1 MSFLLAASLL
11 AQAAGSAPPPTDL
24 VDIVDEAAQE
34 RGDLTPVLVLGT
46 SHLSSLPKDFPTERF
61 DPLLDELEEWAPEAI
76 AIEGIEGVQCDNLRM
91 FDPGNANSYCPDPEP
106 ARAAL
111 GVSMRDAQFGVMDLL
126 AKPADQRTIA
136 ERRRL
141 VGLFLAIGEP
151 ESALVQWLRL
161 PEGERTAGDDLPAEL
176 VAFLE
181 KYDTRL
187 NENVVIAVRLAV
199 RLGLDRVDRV
209 DDQMSGSDPKD
220 PEAYGSEIS
229 AIWDNAPT
237 KQRLAEYEEWDAA
250 MEDGSMPILE
260 WYRRYN
266 APSSLALAMAGDFGA
281 AAGARTPS
289 DAGQTYLA
297 YWETRNL
304 RMVANIR
311 QVIGTDTRTLA
322 IVGVSHKPYY
332 DRYLGMMS
340 NIELADTEGVLG
352 GD

>member
-1 MSFLLAASLL
+1 MSFLFAVSLL
-11 AQAAGSAPPPTDL
+11 AQAAAPLPADL

-46 SHLSSLPKDFPTERF
+46 SHLSSLPEDFPLERF
-61 DPLLDELEEWAPEAI
+61 DPLLDKLEEWAPEAI
-76 AIEGIEGVQCDNLRM
+76 AVEGIDGVQCDNLRL
-91 FDPGNANSYCPDPEP
+91 FDPGNADTYCPDPGP

-111 GVSMRDAQFGVMDLL
+111 GVSGRDAQFGVMELL
-126 AKPADQRTIA
+126 AKPGDQRNNA

-141 VGLFLAIGEP
+141 IGLFLAIGEP

-161 PEGERTAGDDLPAEL
+161 PEAERAAGDDLPAEL
-176 VAFLE
+176 VAYLE
-181 KYDTRL
+181 KFDTRH
-187 NENVVIAVRLAV
+187 NENVVIAARLAV

-220 PEAYGSEIS
+220 PEAYGPEIS

-237 KQRLAEYEEWDAA
+237 RKRITEYEEWDAA

-266 APSSLALAMAGDFGA
+266 SPASLALAMEGDFGA

-340 NIELADTEGVLG
+340 NIELVDTLEVLAE
-352 GD
+352 D

>member
-24 VDIVDEAAQE
+24 VGIVDAMAQE

-61 DPLLDELEEWAPEAI
+61 DPLLDELEEWAPETI

-161 PEGERTAGDDLPAEL
+161 PEAERAAGDDLPAEL
-176 VAFLE
+176 VAYLE
-181 KYDTRL
+181 KYDQRQ
-187 NENVVIAVRLAV
+187 NENVIIAVRLAV
-199 RLGLDRVDRV
+199 RLGHDRVYRV

-220 PEAYGSEIS
+220 PEAYGPEIS

-250 MEDGSMPILE
+250 MEDGTMPVLE

-281 AAGARTPS
+281 AAGANTPS

-340 NIELADTEGVLG
+340 NLELADTEAVLS

>member
-1 MSFLLAASLL
+1 MSFLLAVSFL
-11 AQAAGSAPPPTDL
+11 AQAAAPLPADV

-46 SHLSSLPKDFPTERF
+46 SHLSSLPKNFPLERF

-76 AIEGIEGVQCDNLRM
+76 AVEGIDGVQCDNLRL
-91 FDPGNANSYCPDPEP
+91 FDPGNADTYCPDPGP

-111 GVSMRDAQFGVMDLL
+111 GVNARDAQFGVMELL
-126 AKPADQRTIA
+126 AKPGDQRTIA

-151 ESALVQWLRL
+151 ESALVQWLCL
-161 PEGERTAGDDLPAEL
+161 PEAERAAGDDLPAEL
-176 VAFLE
+176 VAYLE
-181 KYDTRL
+181 KFDTRH
-187 NENVVIAVRLAV
+187 NENVVIAARLAV

-220 PEAYGSEIS
+220 AEAYGPEIS

-237 KQRLAEYEEWDAA
+237 KQRLAEYQEWDAA

-266 APSSLALAMAGDFGA
+266 SPASLALAMAGDFGA
-281 AAGARTPS
+281 AAGANTPS

-340 NIELADTEGVLG
+340 NIELADTQAVLG

>member
-1 MSFLLAASLL
+1 MSFLFAVSLL
-11 AQAAGSAPPPTDL
+11 AQAAAPLPADL

-46 SHLSSLPKDFPTERF
+46 SHLSSLPEDFPLERF
-61 DPLLDELEEWAPEAI
+61 DPLLDKLEEWAPEAI
-76 AIEGIEGVQCDNLRM
+76 AVEGIDGVQCDNLRL
-91 FDPGNANSYCPDPEP
+91 FDPGNADTYCPDPGP

-111 GVSMRDAQFGVMDLL
+111 GVSGRDAQFRVMELL
-126 AKPADQRTIA
+126 AKPGDQRNNA

-141 VGLFLAIGEP
+141 IGLFLAIGEP
-151 ESALVQWLRL
+151 ESALVQRLCL
-161 PEGERTAGDDLPAEL
+161 PEAKRAAGDDLPAEL
-176 VAFLE
+176 VAYLE
-181 KYDTRL
+181 KYNTRN
-187 NENVVIAVRLAV
+187 NENVVIAARLAV

-220 PEAYGSEIS
+220 AEAYGPEIS

-237 KQRLAEYEEWDAA
+237 KKRIAEYEEWDTA

-266 APSSLALAMAGDFGA
+266 SPASLALAMAGDFGA

-340 NIELADTEGVLG
+340 NIELVDTLEVLAE
-352 GD
+352 D

>member
-1 MSFLLAASLL
+1 MSFLFAVSLL
-11 AQAAGSAPPPTDL
+11 AQAAAPLPADL

-34 RGDLTPVLVLGT
+34 RGGLTPGLVLGT
-46 SHLSSLPKDFPTERF
+46 SHLSSLPKDFPLERF
-61 DPLLDELEEWAPEAI
+61 DPLLDELEKWAPEAI
-76 AIEGIEGVQCDNLRM
+76 AIEGIEGVQCDNLRL
-91 FDPGNANSYCPDPEP
+91 FDPGNADTYCPDPGP

-111 GVSMRDAQFGVMDLL
+111 GVSGRDAQFGVMELL
-126 AKPADQRTIA
+126 AKPGDQRNNA

-141 VGLFLAIGEP
+141 IGLFLAIGEP

-161 PEGERTAGDDLPAEL
+161 PEAERAAGDDLPAEL
-176 VAFLE
+176 VAYLE
-181 KYDTRL
+181 KFDTRH
-187 NENVVIAVRLAV
+187 NENVVIAARLAV

-220 PEAYGSEIS
+220 AEAYGPEIS

-237 KQRLAEYEEWDAA
+237 KKRIAEYEEWDTA

-266 APSSLALAMAGDFGA
+266 SPASLALAMAGDFGA

-340 NIELADTEGVLG
+340 NIELVDTLEVLAE
-352 GD
+352 D

>member
-1 MSFLLAASLL
+1 MSLLLAAALF
-11 AQAAGSAPPPTDL
+11 AQATTTAAPSADL
-24 VDIVDEAAQE
+24 VDIVDTMAQE

-46 SHLSSLPKDFPTERF
+46 SHLSSLPDDFPNQRF

-76 AIEGIEGVQCDNLRM
+76 AIEGIEGVQCDNMRLYGGSIADR
-91 FDPGNANSYCPDPEP
+91 FCPDPAP

-111 GVSMRDAQFGVMDLL
+111 SVTERDAQFEVMDLL
-126 AKPADQRTIA
+126 AKPSGDRTIA
-136 ERRRL
+136 ARRRL

-161 PEGERTAGDDLPAEL
+161 PDADRVAGDDLPAEL
-176 VAFLE
+176 VAYLE
-181 KYDTRL
+181 KYDQRQ
-187 NENVVIAVRLAV
+187 NENVIIAVRLAV
-199 RLGLDRVDRV
+199 RLGHDRVYRV

-220 PEAYGSEIS
+220 PDAYGPEIN

-237 KQRLAEYEEWDAA
+237 ERRLAEYEAWDAA
-250 MEDGSMPILE
+250 LIDGSMPILE

-266 APSSLALAMAGDFGA
+266 SPASLALAMQGDFGA

-311 QVIGTDTRTLA
+311 QVIGADTRTLA

-340 NIELADTEGVLG
+340 NIELADTQAVLA
-352 GD
+352 DD

>member
-11 AQAAGSAPPPTDL
+11 AQAAGSAPPPADL
-24 VDIVDEAAQE
+24 VDIVDAMAAE
-34 RGDLTPVLVLGT
+34 RGDLTAVLVLGT

-76 AIEGIEGVQCDNLRM
+76 AIEGIEGIQCDNLRM
-91 FDPGNANSYCPDPEP
+91 FDAGNANSYCPDPEP

-161 PEGERTAGDDLPAEL
+161 PEGERAAGDDLPAEL

-220 PEAYGSEIS
+220 PEAYGPEIS
-229 AIWDNAPT
+229 AIWNNAPT
-237 KQRLAEYEEWDAA
+237 KQRIAEYEEWDAA

-281 AAGARTPS
+281 AAGARTSS

-340 NIELADTEGVLG
+340 NIELADTEAVLG

>member
-1 MSFLLAASLL
+1 MCFSNFRS
-11 AQAAGSAPPPTDL
+11 
-24 VDIVDEAAQE
+24 
-34 RGDLTPVLVLGT
+34 
-46 SHLSSLPKDFPTERF
+46 
-61 DPLLDELEEWAPEAI
+61 
-76 AIEGIEGVQCDNLRM
+76 
-91 FDPGNANSYCPDPEP
+91 
-106 ARAAL
+106 
-111 GVSMRDAQFGVMDLL
+111 
-126 AKPADQRTIA
+126 
-136 ERRRL
+136 
-141 VGLFLAIGEP
+141 
-151 ESALVQWLRL
+151 
-161 PEGERTAGDDLPAEL
+161 
-176 VAFLE
+176 
-181 KYDTRL
+181 TR
-187 NENVVIAVRLAV
+187 
-199 RLGLDRVDRV
+199 
-209 DDQMSGSDPKD
+209 SDWP
-220 PEAYGSEIS
+220 EIS

-237 KQRLAEYEEWDAA
+237 KQRIAEYEEWDAA

-281 AAGARTPS
+281 AAGARTSS

-340 NIELADTEGVLG
+340 NIELADTEAVLG

>member
-1 MSFLLAASLL
+1 MSFLFAVSLL
-11 AQAAGSAPPPTDL
+11 AQAAAPLPADL
-24 VDIVDEAAQE
+24 VDIVDEAAPE

-46 SHLSSLPKDFPTERF
+46 SHLSSLPKDFPLERF
-61 DPLLDELEEWAPEAI
+61 DPLLDELEKWAPEAI
-76 AIEGIEGVQCDNLRM
+76 AIEGIEGVQCDNLRL
-91 FDPGNANSYCPDPEP
+91 FDPGNADTYCPDPGP

-111 GVSMRDAQFGVMDLL
+111 GVSGRDAQFGVMELL
-126 AKPADQRTIA
+126 AKPGDQRNNA

-141 VGLFLAIGEP
+141 IGLFLAIGEP

-161 PEGERTAGDDLPAEL
+161 PEAERAAGDDLPAEL
-176 VAFLE
+176 VAYLE
-181 KYDTRL
+181 KFDTRH
-187 NENVVIAVRLAV
+187 NENVVIAARLAV

-220 PEAYGSEIS
+220 AEAYGPEIS

-237 KQRLAEYEEWDAA
+237 KKRIAEYEEWDTA

-266 APSSLALAMAGDFGA
+266 SPASLALAMAGDFGA

-340 NIELADTEGVLG
+340 NIELVDTLEVLAE
-352 GD
+352 D

>member
-1 MSFLLAASLL
+1 MSFLFAVSFL
-11 AQAAGSAPPPTDL
+11 AQAAAPLPADL

-46 SHLSSLPKDFPTERF
+46 SHLSSLPKNFPLERF

-76 AIEGIEGVQCDNLRM
+76 AVEGIDGVQCDNLRL
-91 FDPGNANSYCPDPEP
+91 FDPGNADTYCPDPGP

-111 GVSMRDAQFGVMDLL
+111 GVSARDAQFGVMELL
-126 AKPADQRTIA
+126 AKPGDQRTIA

-161 PEGERTAGDDLPAEL
+161 PEAERAAGDDLPAEL
-176 VAFLE
+176 VAYLE
-181 KYDTRL
+181 KFDTRH
-187 NENVVIAVRLAV
+187 NENVVIAARLAV
-199 RLGLDRVDRV
+199 RLSLDRVDRV

-220 PEAYGSEIS
+220 AEAYGPEIS

-266 APSSLALAMAGDFGA
+266 SPASLALAMAGDFGA
-281 AAGARTPS
+281 AAGANTPS

-340 NIELADTEGVLG
+340 NIELADTQAVLG

>member
-1 MSFLLAASLL
+1 MIS
-11 AQAAGSAPPPTDL
+11 GKT
-24 VDIVDEAAQE
+24 V
-34 RGDLTPVLVLGT
+34 
-46 SHLSSLPKDFPTERF
+46 
-61 DPLLDELEEWAPEAI
+61 DPLLDELEKWAPEAI
-76 AIEGIEGVQCDNLRM
+76 AIEGIEGVQCDNLRL
-91 FDPGNANSYCPDPEP
+91 FDPGNADTYCPDPGP

-111 GVSMRDAQFGVMDLL
+111 GVSGRDAQFGVMELL
-126 AKPADQRTIA
+126 AKPGDQRNNA

-141 VGLFLAIGEP
+141 IGLFLAIGEP

-161 PEGERTAGDDLPAEL
+161 PEAERAAGDDLPAEL
-176 VAFLE
+176 VAYLE
-181 KYDTRL
+181 KFDTRH
-187 NENVVIAVRLAV
+187 NENVVIAARLAV

-220 PEAYGSEIS
+220 AEAYGPEIS

-237 KQRLAEYEEWDAA
+237 KKRIAEYEEWDTA

-266 APSSLALAMAGDFGA
+266 SPASLALAMAGDFGA

-340 NIELADTEGVLG
+340 NIELVDTLEVLAE
-352 GD
+352 D

>member
-1 MSFLLAASLL
+1 MSFLLAVSLV
-11 AQAAGSAPPPTDL
+11 AQTATPLPADL

-34 RGDLTPVLVLGT
+34 LGDLTPVLVLGT
-46 SHLSSLPKDFPTERF
+46 SHLSSLPKDFPLERF
-61 DPLLDELEEWAPEAI
+61 DPLLDQLEGWAPEAI
-76 AIEGIEGVQCDNLRM
+76 AVEGIDGVQCDNLRL
-91 FDPGNANSYCPDPEP
+91 FDPGNADTYCPDPGP

-111 GVSMRDAQFGVMDLL
+111 GVSARDAQFGVMELL
-126 AKPADQRTIA
+126 AKPGDQRTIA

-161 PEGERTAGDDLPAEL
+161 PEAERAAGADLPTEL

-181 KYDTRL
+181 KFGTRH
-187 NENVVIAVRLAV
+187 NENVVIAARLAV

-220 PEAYGSEIS
+220 PEAYDAEIS

-237 KQRLAEYEEWDAA
+237 KQRIAEYEEWDAA

-266 APSSLALAMAGDFGA
+266 SPASLSLAMEGDFGA
-281 AAGARTPS
+281 AAGARTPT

-340 NIELADTEGVLG
+340 NIALANTQAVLG

>member
-11 AQAAGSAPPPTDL
+11 AQAAGSAPPPADL
-24 VDIVDEAAQE
+24 VDIVDAMAEE

-220 PEAYGSEIS
+220 AEAYGPEIS

-237 KQRLAEYEEWDAA
+237 KKRIAEYEEWDTA

-266 APSSLALAMAGDFGA
+266 SPASLALAMAGDFGA

-340 NIELADTEGVLG
+340 NIELVDTLEVLAE
-352 GD
+352 D

>member
-11 AQAAGSAPPPTDL
+11 AQAAGSAPPPADL
-24 VDIVDEAAQE
+24 VDIVDAMAEE

-220 PEAYGSEIS
+220 AEAYGPEIS

-237 KQRLAEYEEWDAA
+237 KKRIAEYEEWDTA

-281 AAGARTPS
+281 AAGAHTPS

-340 NIELADTEGVLG
+340 NIELVDTLEVLAE
-352 GD
+352 D

>member
-11 AQAAGSAPPPTDL
+11 AQAAGSAPPPADL
-24 VDIVDEAAQE
+24 VDIVDAMAEE

-237 KQRLAEYEEWDAA
+237 KQRIAEYEEWDAA

-260 WYRRYN
+260 
-266 APSSLALAMAGDFGA
+266 
-281 AAGARTPS
+281 
-289 DAGQTYLA
+289 
-297 YWETRNL
+297 
-304 RMVANIR
+304 
-311 QVIGTDTRTLA
+311 
-322 IVGVSHKPYY
+322 
-332 DRYLGMMS
+332 
-340 NIELADTEGVLG
+340 
-352 GD
+352 